1 MGSASPAHLPKS
13 RGFDSS
19 LGYLN
24 GLNDYLE
31 ARSFGDLCPN
41 PADPN
46 WNMHGQCSGLLTSL
60 AFCLLASPMAFPMSD
75 SWRICLPFSKA

>member
-46 WNMHGQCSGLLTSL
+46 WNMHGQSSL
-60 AFCLLASPMAFPMSD
+60 AFCLLAFPMSD
-75 SWRICLPFSKA
+75 SWRICLPCRPFSEA

>member
-46 WNMHGQCSGLLTSL
+46 WNMHGQHSGLSRPFWFS
-60 AFCLLASPMAFPMSD
+60 AC
-75 SWRICLPFSKA
+75 WHLP

>member
-46 WNMHGQCSGLLTSL
+46 WNMHGQWHAGS
-60 AFCLLASPMAFPMSD
+60 
-75 SWRICLPFSKA
+75 